1 MAVLL
6 HEFAHGM
13 GFQQFASVTTGARP
27 LNFDDVFN
35 VHIFDNRTQ
44 KSWPQMT
51 NAERAAAQ
59 RRTTEDEAL
68 DHDPVEIQ
76 RLLAWYFRTENPVAH
91 GDGERELRDAA

>member
-1 MAVLL
+1 
-6 HEFAHGM
+6 
-13 GFQQFASVTTGARP
+13 
-27 LNFDDVFN
+27 
-35 VHIFDNRTQ
+35 
-44 KSWPQMT
+44 MT

-59 RRTTEDEAL
+59 RLTTEDEAL